1 MLGDIVNTDPNYG
14 GDSGVLSLSYFR
26 DKALQLQTI
35 VNAVD
40 SAARAAADIV
50 SSTED
55 VGLANDLQSYLDDY
69 ARRKNWLKTTV
80 EAVNLGAAAIN
91 AAGGRFPVL
100 SSPAGLGGL
109 GLGPFVLTP
118 AIVLALGSIA
128 AIVTWGAQ
136 FVSGLNQRM
145 KIAADSQTA
154 IAAANQISDPS
165 VRDNAL
171 RELARMQAQTAQIEA
186 ANSAIND
193 SPWSSLASIAKWAAI
208 ALGGYM
214 AYKLY
219 VANRD

>member
-1 MLGDIVNTDPNYG
+1 MLGDIVNTDTAYG
-14 GDSGVLSLSYFR
+14 SDAGVLSLSYFR
-26 DKALQLQTI
+26 DKATQLQTI

-50 SSTED
+50 NTTED
-55 VGLANDLQSYLDDY
+55 SGLATDLQSYLDDY
-69 ARRKNWLKTTV
+69 EQRKSWLKTTV

-100 SSPAGLGGL
+100 STPAGLAGL
-109 GLGPFVLTP
+109 GLGPIVLTP
-118 AIVLALGSIA
+118 AILLALGSIA

-145 KIAADSQTA
+145 KIAVDSQTA
-154 IAAANQISDPS
+154 IAAANQITDPGA
-165 VRDNAL
+165 RDSAM
-171 RELARMQAQTAQIEA
+171 RELAHMQAQTAQIEA

-193 SPWSSLASIAKWAAI
+193 SPWSSLAAIAKWGAI

-219 VANRD
+219 VSYRD